1 MRRDLHALGSETFDL
16 VIVGGGIYGAAI
28 AWDASLRGLSVALV
42 EKGDYGGGTSFNNFK
57 TIHGGLRYLQHADF
71 PRMRESIRERRTLL
85 KIAPHLVHPLAFLVP
100 TYRAWK
106 QSRFVMGVALLAND
120 VMSFDR
126 NRLDDPEK
134 LLPGGRLI
142 SRSECLELAP
152 GVKKDELT
160 GGAVWYDAHM
170 HNSDRVTLSFVLSAS
185 GAGAQVANHLEAVGF
200 LKDVDRIRG
209 VRVQDRQG
217 DDTFDV
223 RGRVVL
229 NAAGPWV
236 DRVLSFLGREGQ
248 PRHFHF
254 SKALNLVTRSV
265 VDEVAVGVS
274 CKHVHQDRDAVI
286 GKGSR
291 FLFLVPW
298 RGYSLI
304 GTNHTHYDGEP
315 DDLEATEKDIQGLL
329 DDVNEGYPAAGLRR
343 EDVRLVHRGILPMAP
358 PRRDDANGVTLEKQF
373 QIVDHRKEGLE
384 GLLTV
389 VGVKYT
395 TARDVAEKAVDRVF
409 ALLEKQPPRSRSAET
424 PLHGGDIERFSD
436 YLNDELK
443 ANPRGLS
450 EEVVRHLV
458 MTYGSTHREV
468 LNPINSDPESAR
480 TVMDESPVLRAEV
493 VHAVREEQALDLPSV
508 VLRRT
513 ELGSAG
519 HPGRACL
526 ETVVEIMAR
535 ELGWNRTKVERELE
549 TTEEIYR
556 RRS

>member
-1 MRRDLHALGSETFDL
+1 MRRDLDALGSQTFDL
-16 VIVGGGIYGAAI
+16 VIVGGGIYGAAM
-28 AWDASLRGLSVALV
+28 AWDATLRGLSVALV
-42 EKGDYGGGTSFNNFK
+42 EKGDFGGGTSFNNFK

-126 NRLDDPEK
+126 NRLEDPEK

-152 GVKKDELT
+152 GVKKEELT

-185 GAGAQVANHLEAVGF
+185 AAGAQVANHLEAIDF
-200 LKDVDRIRG
+200 LREGDRIRG

-217 DDTFDV
+217 TETFDI
-223 RGRVVL
+223 RGRVVV

-236 DRVLSFLGREGQ
+236 DRVLSFLGREAH

-265 VDEVAVGVS
+265 VDQVAVGVS
-274 CKHVHQDRDAVI
+274 CKHVHQDCDAVI

-298 RGYSLI
+298 RGYTLI

-315 DDLEATEKDIQGLL
+315 DELEATEKDIQELL
-329 DDVNEGYPAAGLRR
+329 DDINEGYPAAGLQRD
-343 EDVRLVHRGILPMAP
+343 DVRLVHRGILPMAP
-358 PRRDDANGVTLEKQF
+358 PRGEPGNGVTLEKQY
-373 QIVDHRKEGLE
+373 QILDHRKENLE

-409 ALLEKQPPRSRSAET
+409 DLLEKQPPRSRSAET
-424 PLHGGDIERFSD
+424 PLRGGDIERFSD
-436 YLNDELK
+436 YLKDELR
-443 ANPRGLS
+443 ARPGGLG
-450 EEVVRHLV
+450 EDVLRHLV
-458 MTYGSTHREV
+458 MTYGSAYRDILTYIGE
-468 LNPINSDPESAR
+468 DPDTAQ
-480 TVMDESPVLRAEV
+480 TVTDESLVLRAEI
-493 VHAVREEQALDLPSV
+493 VHAVREEQGLDLSSV

-519 HPGRACL
+519 HPGRVCL
-526 ETVVEIMAR
+526 ETVAEIMAR
-535 ELGWNRTKVERELE
+535 ELGWDRTRVESELE
-549 TTEEIYR
+549 TMEEVYR

>member
-1 MRRDLHALGSETFDL
+1 
-16 VIVGGGIYGAAI
+16 VGGGIYGATV
-28 AWDASLRGLSVALV
+28 AWDATLRGLSVALV
-42 EKGDYGGGTSFNNFK
+42 EKGDFGGGTSFNNFK
-57 TIHGGLRYLQHADF
+57 TIHGGLRYIQHADF
-71 PRMRESIRERRTLL
+71 RRMRESIRERRALL

-106 QSRFVMGVALLAND
+106 QSRFALGVALLAND
-120 VMSFDR
+120 MASYDR

-134 LLPGGRLI
+134 FLPGGRLI

-152 GVKKDELT
+152 GVKQDELT

-170 HNSDRVTLSFVLSAS
+170 HNSDRVTLSFLLSAAK
-185 GAGAQVANHLEAVGF
+185 AGAQVANHLEAVDF
-200 LKDVDRIRG
+200 LNDGDRIRG
-209 VRVQDRQG
+209 VKARDHQG
-217 DDTFDV
+217 DETFDI

-236 DRVLSFLGREGQ
+236 DRVLCFLDRGERPPQ
-248 PRHFHF
+248 FHF
-254 SKALNLVTRSV
+254 SKALNLVTRHV

-274 CKHVHQDRDAVI
+274 CKHVHRDRDAII

-298 RGYSLI
+298 RGHCLI
-304 GTNHTHYDGEP
+304 GTNHTHYKGAP
-315 DDLEATEKDIQGLL
+315 DDLEATEEEVQQLL
-329 DDVNEGYPAAGLRR
+329 DDINEGYPAAGLRR

-358 PRRDDANGVTLEKQF
+358 PRGEDSNGVILEKQF
-373 QIVDHRKEGLE
+373 QIVDHRKEGLD
-384 GLLTV
+384 GLVTV

-395 TARDVAEKAVDRVF
+395 TARDVAEKAIDKVF
-409 ALLEKQPPRSRSAET
+409 ALLEKQAPRSQSAET

-436 YLNDELK
+436 YLDDVLK
-443 ANPRGLS
+443 ARPCDLS
-450 EEVVRHLV
+450 EEVLRHLV
-458 MTYGSTHREV
+458 KTYGSSYRE
-468 LNPINSDPESAR
+468 LLTYIEENPDTAQIV
-480 TVMDESPVLRAEV
+480 TDESPVLRAEV

-526 ETVVEIMAR
+526 ETVAEIMAR
-535 ELGWNRTKVERELE
+535 ELEWNRAKVDAELE
-549 TTEEIYR
+549 TIEEIYR